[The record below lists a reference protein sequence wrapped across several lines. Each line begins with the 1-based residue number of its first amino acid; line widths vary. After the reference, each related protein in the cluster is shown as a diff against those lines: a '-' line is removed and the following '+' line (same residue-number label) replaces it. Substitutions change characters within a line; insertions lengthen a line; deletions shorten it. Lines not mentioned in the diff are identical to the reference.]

1 MNTTAFMQN
10 PPLGAALAAGAMLL
24 FAACSIT
31 TASVM
36 RRLDTDAGALIAAL
50 VNVPLGIMMVLGQ
63 LAFLGALQPPSVPG
77 VLGFLLAGV
86 FSTYLGRWLF
96 FKSIESAGP
105 TRATSFQTSSP
116 LITALLGWI
125 FLGQVLSP
133 LALTGIALG
142 VLGLATTVLG
152 SRRAHAPATAQH
164 LQQQRVDLRNF
175 VLIGLGSSTAYAIS
189 HVLRAGAIG
198 SWNEPVAGVALGA
211 CTGTLALVL
220 VHRRQLAPLR
230 HRIAA
235 QPRAALAYAGVG
247 CMQILAQ
254 VCMVAALAHIP
265 ASIAALIALCS
276 PLVVMPA
283 SLLLFRNREG
293 IGLFVV
299 LGMLITMG
307 GVALT
312 LVPAG

>member
-1 MNTTAFMQN
+1 MNTTAFIQN

-230 HRIAA
+230 PRIAA

-299 LGMLITMG
+299 VGMLITMG

-312 LVPAG
+312 LVRAG

>member
-1 MNTTAFMQN
+1 MNTTAFIQN

-152 SRRAHAPATAQH
+152 SRRAHAAATAQH

-235 QPRAALAYAGVG
+235 QPRAALGYAGVG

-312 LVPAG
+312 LVRAG

>member
-220 VHRRQLAPLR
+220 VHRRQLALLR

-312 LVPAG
+312 LVRAG

>member
-1 MNTTAFMQN
+1 
-10 PPLGAALAAGAMLL
+10 MLL

-36 RRLDTDAGALIAAL
+36 RRLDTDAGAMIAAL
-50 VNVPLGIMMVLGQ
+50 VNVPLGILMVLGQ
-63 LAFLGALQPPSVPG
+63 LLWMGALQPPSLPG

-133 LALTGIALG
+133 LALAGIALG

-152 SRRAHAPATAQH
+152 SRRARQPAMPQP
-164 LQQQRVDLRNF
+164 QQPSVDLRSF

-189 HVLRAGAIG
+189 HVLRAGAIA

-220 VHRRQLAPLR
+220 VHRRQRLPLR
-230 HRIAA
+230 QRIVA

-312 LVPAG
+312 MVQAG

>member
-1 MNTTAFMQN
+1 MNTTAFIQN
-10 PPLGAALAAGAMLL
+10 PPLGAALAADAMLL

-152 SRRAHAPATAQH
+152 SRRANPSATQQH
-164 LQQQRVDLRNF
+164 LRQQQADLRSF

-230 HRIAA
+230 QRIAA
-235 QPRAALAYAGVG
+235 QPRAAFAYAGVG

-312 LVPAG
+312 LVRVG

>member
-1 MNTTAFMQN
+1 MNTIAFIPN

-24 FAACSIT
+24 FAACSLT

-36 RRLDTDAGALIAAL
+36 RRLDTDAGAMIAAL
-50 VNVPLGIMMVLGQ
+50 VNVPLGILMVLGQ
-63 LAFLGALQPPSVPG
+63 IAWFGALQPPSVAG
-77 VLGFLLAGV
+77 VLGFLVAGV

-105 TRATSFQTSSP
+105 TRASSFQTSSP

-152 SRRAHAPATAQH
+152 SRRAHAPATPQD
-164 LQQQRVDLRNF
+164 LQRQQVDLRSF

-198 SWNEPVAGVALGA
+198 SWNEPIAGVALGA
-211 CTGTLALVL
+211 CTGTLALAL
-220 VHRRQLAPLR
+220 VHQHQLAPLCQR
-230 HRIAA
+230 VAA
-235 QPRAALAYAGVG
+235 QPRAALVYAGVG

-299 LGMLITMG
+299 LGMVITMG